1 MKRKKPYDAG
11 ERTSAN
17 CTNNEIGYGKRTH
30 VGQAEPTETS
40 LTDNLR
46 ISPFGNE
53 VVIEMRCVWREGVLL
68 EIMDVI
74 SNLNLDSH
82 SVQSSTGDGLL
93 CLTVSCKV
101 QFVTLL
107 LKSGFFFKVDIL

>member
-1 MKRKKPYDAG
+1 MKR
-11 ERTSAN
+11 
-17 CTNNEIGYGKRTH
+17 IH
-30 VGQAEPTETS
+30 VGEAEPAETG

-46 ISPFGNE
+46 IRSFGNE
-53 VVIEMRCVWREGVLL
+53 VVIELRCVWREGVLL

-74 SNLNLDSH
+74 SNLHLDSH

-101 QFVTLL
+101 QFVTFL
-107 LKSGFFFKVDIL
+107 LKPGFC